1 MQGFLEFL
9 SLEEGAVPAHMQGK
23 QKPYVSSD
31 GKGNFEVLGNKGQTK
46 ATFSRAEH
54 GKDAQKKAQAHLKS
68 KYNEYMKEEVELT
81 EASDK
86 AEQLRQALE
95 RHSQKAMAANKAGDD
110 EACKV
115 HQGYMNK
122 IKDKMAKLA
131 RNEEVELDDIIEEGY
146 VSDAQRKAVWAS
158 RNDEKTK
165 KEETI
170 PFDKPYTKIKGN
182 VKDKSGAVHTPM
194 SRARDLARSALKKSL
209 EKKKDVKEELKDTC
223 WKGYEAIGMKTK
235 NGKKVPNCVPVK
247 KEETQTGE

>member
-68 KYNEYMKEEVELT
+68 KYNEYMKEETV
-81 EASDK
+81 
-86 AEQLRQALE
+86 
-95 RHSQKAMAANKAGDD
+95 
-110 EACKV
+110 
-115 HQGYMNK
+115 
-122 IKDKMAKLA
+122 
-131 RNEEVELDDIIEEGY
+131 EEGY

-170 PFDKPYTKIKGN
+170 PFDKPYTKIKSN

-194 SRARDLARSALKKSL
+194 SRARDLARAALKKSL
-209 EKKKDVKEELKDTC
+209 ENKKEVKEELKDTC